1 MVSRVPVAIQAI
13 NSADPLLIE
22 DSKYN
27 HNLPYPCCHLF
38 ASGPKELWPQP
49 QAACRTG
56 PRSERERE
64 TEEVDRLFLCKQATY
79 YQGGPVLDM
88 VKGFIPSFPDQVCLL
103 NFHIG
108 WWRLHLD
115 RAGLAAPY
123 ILLFVNVIVAEAFNV
138 YILGPGV

>member
-1 MVSRVPVAIQAI
+1 
-13 NSADPLLIE
+13 
-22 DSKYN
+22 
-27 HNLPYPCCHLF
+27 
-38 ASGPKELWPQP
+38 
-49 QAACRTG
+49 
-56 PRSERERE
+56 
-64 TEEVDRLFLCKQATY
+64 
-79 YQGGPVLDM
+79 M